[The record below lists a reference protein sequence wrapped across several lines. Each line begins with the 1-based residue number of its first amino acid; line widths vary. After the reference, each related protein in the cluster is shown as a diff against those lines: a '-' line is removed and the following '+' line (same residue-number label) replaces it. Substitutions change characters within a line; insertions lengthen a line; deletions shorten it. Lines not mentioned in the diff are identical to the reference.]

1 MRELKLLV
9 RSLVFLALV
18 TVLSALAACTAS
30 SYWAGWST
38 LSVPAAPHETPA
50 AATVLPTHKVAAGE
64 TAYSIAKR
72 YGVALDALAAAN
84 DLGDHFGIREGQV
97 LTIPGTA
104 VAETPTPHEKPVLLA
119 ARTRDGMP
127 HALIWPVTG
136 PVISSFGPKDDGRY
150 NEGVNIEAADGT
162 PVWAAADGT
171 VTYAGNEIRG
181 YGNLILIR
189 HDDGLVTAYAHNR
202 KLKVKKGEHVHQ
214 GEVIALSGATG
225 TVTRP
230 QLHFEVR
237 RAGQPVDPAS
247 MLGVTAKVATR

>member
-30 SYWAGWST
+30 NYWAGWST
-38 LSVPAAPHETPA
+38 PSVPATPVPVQA
-50 AATVLPTHKVAAGE
+50 AAALQTHTVAAGE

-72 YGVALDALAAAN
+72 YSVALDALASAN
-84 DLGDHFGIREGQV
+84 DLGAQFAIREGQV
-97 LTIPGTA
+97 LAIPGAA
-104 VAETPTPHEKPVLLA
+104 VAQTPAPQEKPALLA
-119 ARTRDGMP
+119 ARARDGAP

-136 PVISSFGPKDDGRY
+136 PVISGFGPKDDGRY
-150 NEGVNIEAADGT
+150 NEGVNIGTKDGT

-189 HDDGLVTAYAHNR
+189 HEDGLVTAYAHNR
-202 KLKVKKGEHVHQ
+202 RLKVKKGEHVHQ
-214 GEVIALSGATG
+214 GEVIALAGATG
-225 TVTRP
+225 TVTQP

-237 RAGQPVDPAS
+237 REGRPVDPVP
-247 MLGVTAKVATR
+247 MLGATAQVATR